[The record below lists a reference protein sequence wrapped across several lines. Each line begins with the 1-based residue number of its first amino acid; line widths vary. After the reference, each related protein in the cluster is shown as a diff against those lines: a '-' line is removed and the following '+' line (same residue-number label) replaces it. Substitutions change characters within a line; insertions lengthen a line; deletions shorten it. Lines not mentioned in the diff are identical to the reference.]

1 MCVQHVRALRVVRR
15 CRFVAQDRALY
26 FATFRVQMW
35 AGASRVPVQTWA
47 GVISVPVQMWERR
60 AWFSYDL
67 TSAILASES
76 IA

>member
-1 MCVQHVRALRVVRR
+1 MQIWAAASPVL
-15 CRFVAQDRALY
+15 
-26 FATFRVQMW
+26 VQM
-35 AGASRVPVQTWA
+35 WA